1 MKSKGF
7 FQSITAT
14 LKYVNQE
21 PEISSG
27 AYSISGNKIEVSL
40 DRVPELEYVGNAVS
54 IMDDSL
60 PDSIIIARPEKDKY
74 VVVSS
79 KCAHRGR
86 ALAYEHDKKVFRCSS
101 LGHSEFNLDG
111 SKTKG
116 PAGEGIKIY
125 GYSIDGDKMTIELD

>member
-21 PEISSG
+21 PEISAA

-40 DRVPELEYVGNAVS
+40 GSVPELKNVGNAAS
-54 IMDDSL
+54 ILDDRL
-60 PDSIIIARPEKDKY
+60 PDSIIIAMPEKDRY
-74 VVVSS
+74 VVASS

-111 SKTKG
+111 SNTKG
-116 PAGEGIKIY
+116 PAGKGIKIY